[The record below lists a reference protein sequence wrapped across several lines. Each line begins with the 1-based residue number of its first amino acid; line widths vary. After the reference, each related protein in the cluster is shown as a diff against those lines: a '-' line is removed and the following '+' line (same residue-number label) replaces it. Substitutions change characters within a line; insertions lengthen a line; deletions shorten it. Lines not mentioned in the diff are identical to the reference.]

1 MVRVSGHDVLFEIVF
16 GKTLGSQFVKEKRA
30 DKKQNYPFGRLRNHL
45 YFNPLQLKRFFLG
58 NTDKFPYLVG
68 QNMEIW
74 PIGVV
79 RNSFQLFQE
88 NLGKRKYMLYI
99 CNDL

>member
-1 MVRVSGHDVLFEIVF
+1 MTIITDKIVF
-16 GKTLGSQFVKEKRA
+16 GGKSPGRQLVTKNGAE
-30 DKKQNYPFGRLRNHL
+30 KKQNYPFGHLRNHL
-45 YFNPLQLKRFFLG
+45 YFTPLQLKRFFLG

-68 QNMEIW
+68 QNMVVW
-74 PIGVV
+74 PIDTV
-79 RNSFQLFQE
+79 RNSIQLFQE